1 MIPLVVLA
9 LLLLVPAPSSA
20 DELFDNFGEAY
31 SATGGNYLV
40 GPTSP
45 NPPLLPPVQWATA
58 FEADPSAGAG
68 PWRLTSIEM
77 PILWQTCG
85 SNRLEVHLHFNESG
99 SPGARVASATIPDVS
114 SAEILVR
121 EAVFI
126 EGPVILPGVT
136 YWVVVNSV
144 EDGEHTWQYVEPR
157 IQNEEM
163 LYWVFND
170 GGPWIVSSA
179 LTSAFRV
186 NGDPDPSI
194 DAPRTSVSALKSNFD

>member
-1 MIPLVVLA
+1 MILLAVLT
-9 LLLLVPAPSSA
+9 LLLLVSAPSGA
-20 DELFDNFGEAY
+20 VDLCDNFGGSY

-45 NPPLLPPVQWATA
+45 NPPILPPVQWATA
-58 FEADPSAGAG
+58 FEADPAAGEG

-77 PILWQTCG
+77 PVLWQTYG
-85 SNRLEVHLHFNESG
+85 SDSLEVHLHLDGSG
-99 SPGARVASATIPDVS
+99 IPGERVASATIPDVS
-114 SAEILVR
+114 SAETLVR

-126 EGPVILPGVT
+126 EGPAILPGAT

-157 IQNEEM
+157 IRNEEM

-170 GGPWIVSSA
+170 GGPWVVSSGS
-179 LTSAFRV
+179 TSAFRV
-186 NGDPDPSI
+186 NGAPDPSI
-194 DAPRTSVSALKSNFD
+194 DVPMTSVSGLKSRFD